1 MTTNLQTDAANKF
14 YTDSTLTAKFDAR
27 IQNVLKYINPNGL
40 NQAWGSA
47 TDVLMAVDIQNEP
60 FLQARNL
67 LQTPTGFDWL
77 CGRAQ
82 TIKSVAPNLL
92 VSTGGIGGSNDRG
105 TYGPNTSQNLPKW
118 LYGGACPQID
128 IQALHV

>member
-1 MTTNLQTDAANKF
+1 
-14 YTDSTLTAKFDAR
+14 
-27 IQNVLKYINPNGL
+27 
-40 NQAWGSA
+40 
-47 TDVLMAVDIQNEP
+47 MAVDIQNEP
-60 FLQARNL
+60 FLQARSL

-105 TYGPNTSQNLPKW
+105 VYGPNTSQNLPKW

>member
-1 MTTNLQTDAANKF
+1 
-14 YTDSTLTAKFDAR
+14 
-27 IQNVLKYINPNGL
+27 
-40 NQAWGSA
+40 
-47 TDVLMAVDIQNEP
+47 MAVDIQNEP
-60 FLQARNL
+60 FLQARSL
-67 LQTPTGFDWL
+67 LQTPTGFGWL

-82 TIKSVAPNLL
+82 TIKSVAPKLL

-105 TYGPNTSQNLPKW
+105 AYGPNTSQNLPKW